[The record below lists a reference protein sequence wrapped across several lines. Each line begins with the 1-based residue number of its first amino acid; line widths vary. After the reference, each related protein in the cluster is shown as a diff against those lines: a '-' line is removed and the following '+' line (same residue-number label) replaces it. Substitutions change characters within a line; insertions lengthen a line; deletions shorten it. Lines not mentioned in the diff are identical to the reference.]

1 MTMLDVVSLK
11 AVAESNATSK
21 AIFGELSTRQRS
33 RHRINLRKFKY
44 DLLTSGQRIIEDEY
58 IETFKK
64 LQDLGVGKLI
74 SGRHGN
80 PSRFIWSYKLKDIA
94 QAAANGEAIIMPEIS
109 PMKKQR
115 KQRKPYTRRIKASN
129 VQPEPAKQIAQSTI
143 SLVFNFSTDTRMED
157 LAALVSLAKEL
168 EKK

>member
-1 MTMLDVVSLK
+1 MTMLDVTTLK

-44 DLLTSGQRIIEDEY
+44 DLLTNGNKVIDEEY
-58 IETFKK
+58 VETFKK
-64 LQDLGVGKLI
+64 LQEMGVGKLI

-80 PSRFIWSYKLKDIA
+80 PSRFVWSYKLKDIA
-94 QAAANGEAIIMPEIS
+94 QAAQSGEAIIMPEVKQ
-109 PMKKQR
+109 KKT
-115 KQRKPYTRRIKASN
+115 RKPYTKRKIESKVPVETVRQ
-129 VQPEPAKQIAQSTI
+129 VAQSTI